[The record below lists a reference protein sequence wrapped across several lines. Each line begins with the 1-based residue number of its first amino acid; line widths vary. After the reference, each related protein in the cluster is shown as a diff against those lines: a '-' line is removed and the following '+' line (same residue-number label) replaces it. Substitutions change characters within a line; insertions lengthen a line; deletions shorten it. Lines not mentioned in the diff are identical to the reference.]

1 MCRHGAASGT
11 RAREIDAVPN
21 PATDIVDLAILAR
34 ARQELGV
41 NFTRMLG
48 YFRDDGWRSLLAIEE
63 AMRAGSAAA
72 LVKPAHT
79 LKGEALQFGARPL
92 AELAE
97 LIEDTARRCVEDQEA
112 PNELVGDIIRLRP
125 LFEATVAL
133 FDREASTIA
142 RRQGFGRRMPI
153 APGYGQR

>member
-1 MCRHGAASGT
+1 M
-11 RAREIDAVPN
+11 PN
-21 PATDIVDLAILAR
+21 STTAIVDLAILSR
-34 ARQELGV
+34 TREELGAS
-41 NFTRMLG
+41 FTRMLG
-48 YFRDDGWRSLLAIEE
+48 YFREDGWRSLLAIEE
-63 AMRAGSAAA
+63 AMRAGSAAG

-79 LKGEALQFGARPL
+79 LKGEALAFGARPL

-97 LIEDTARRCVEDQEA
+97 LIEETARRCVEDHEA

-133 FDREASTIA
+133 LDREASTVA